1 MSFDDERPQDVHL
14 PLVWLAIASNSW
26 STVGNIGAS
35 PNCSRYKKITKK
47 MGKAKLPR
55 LVIMNCTCTT
65 VTLDTTVDV
74 LLMKQTQIVFKKSKN
89 KCVYYN
95 TTKTNQRHQISTNMG
110 STREGEKRMAQ
121 KHLAVRH
128 GNRTEEDGQ
137 WRDSV
142 DGPCSQQANGPR

>member
-1 MSFDDERPQDVHL
+1 
-14 PLVWLAIASNSW
+14 
-26 STVGNIGAS
+26 
-35 PNCSRYKKITKK
+35 
-47 MGKAKLPR
+47 
-55 LVIMNCTCTT
+55 MNCTCTT

-95 TTKTNQRHQISTNMG
+95 ATKTNQRHQISTNMG
-110 STREGEKRMAQ
+110 STISTNMGSTRKGEKRMAQ

-142 DGPCSQQANGPR
+142 DGPCSQQANGPK